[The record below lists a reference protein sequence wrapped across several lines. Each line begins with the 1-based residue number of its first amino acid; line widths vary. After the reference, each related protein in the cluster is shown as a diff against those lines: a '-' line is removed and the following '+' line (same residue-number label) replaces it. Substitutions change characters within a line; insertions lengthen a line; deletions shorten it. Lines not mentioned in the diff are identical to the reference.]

1 MHLKTDNT
9 NRLNIASDGDVG
21 IGTANPQYKLD
32 VVGSTQL
39 SGAASI
45 SSTLTVTGATLAVQ
59 KTIKNDV
66 TGAFTISDSYS
77 HYKAT
82 ADGQDPGLATC
93 TITMPTSHSV
103 GDEYTIVAQC
113 VSAPSFA
120 GGTPGVVKIKAGS
133 GGDINGAGTGLI
145 TLNTSNSD
153 TVPNYKVA
161 RILCVDSNAWILDL
175 SSQCPAS

>member
-21 IGTANPQYKLD
+21 IGTATPQYKLD

-77 HYKAT
+77 HYYAT

-103 GDEYTIVAQC
+103 GDEYTIVANC

-120 GGTPGVVKIKAGS
+120 GGTPGVVKIKAGT

-161 RILCVDSNAWILDL
+161 RILCVSTNLWILDL
-175 SSQCPAS
+175 SSQCPTS